1 MAVTTKKEIMNTQ
14 WYFSTPI
21 YSIMKPEW
29 LETAIKSTDKF
40 IDEAYKMKKPN
51 LKERKKFLGNKDYL
65 KVKDH
70 GMSYHSTPLNGDP
83 GLKELESY
91 IGATS

>member
-1 MAVTTKKEIMNTQ
+1 MAVTTNKEIMNTE

-29 LETAIKSTDKF
+29 LQTAIKSTDKF
-40 IDEAYKMKKPN
+40 IDEAYKREKPK

-70 GMSYHSTPLNGDP
+70 GMSYHHHF
-83 GLKELESY
+83 
-91 IGATS
+91 